1 MDAFPENLVQSSLK
15 LSRQCG
21 AMAFSEPVACVYNTL
36 EYAWA
41 GHEAYLRKF
50 ARFRPKALFL
60 GMNPGPWG
68 MAQTGVP
75 FGEVGAVRDWMEIRA
90 DISKPQP
97 EHPARPVLGLDCPR
111 SEVSGRRLWGLFAD
125 CFGTPETFFGN
136 ALVLNY
142 CPLSFIRDSG
152 ANITPD
158 KLPAG
163 EKGPLQD
170 ACDEHLRS
178 VLKFLQ
184 PGQLIGIGG
193 FATKCLQRVSGDLQA
208 VGTLLHPSPAS
219 PLANREWPQRPRRQ
233 LEEMGLIPAP
243 PAGGKRPGKPDPA
256 R

>member
-1 MDAFPENLVQSSLK
+1 MDAFPENLVQSSRK
-15 LSRQCG
+15 LSRQCK
-21 AMAFSEPVACVYNTL
+21 AMTFSEPVACVYNTL

-75 FGEVGAVRDWMEIRA
+75 FGEVGAVRDWMGIRA
-90 DISKPQP
+90 DIGKPQP

-111 SEVSGRRLWGLFAD
+111 SEVSGRRLWGLFAE
-125 CFGTPETFFGN
+125 CFGTSTTFFRN

-142 CPLSFIRDSG
+142 CPLSFMRKSG

-158 KLPAG
+158 KLPSRERATL
-163 EKGPLQD
+163 EE

-178 VLKFLQ
+178 VLKILQ

-193 FATKCLQRVSGDLQA
+193 FAVRCLRRVTGETEA
-208 VGTLLHPSPAS
+208 VATLLHPSPAS
-219 PLANREWPQRPRRQ
+219 PIANREWPKRPRRQ

-243 PAGGKRPGKPDPA
+243 REGGKKRAKPDRA
-256 R
+256 H